1 MEEKW
6 YERKFLVHDGILIP
20 AGRPLL
26 DTSNR
31 AFRYGDAVFETVRVN
46 RGRVLFWDRHYTRLI
61 TAMSILRMSV
71 PSLPS
76 KEQLHES
83 IKDLVVKNRIFYDA
97 RIRHTVFRKGG
108 GLYRPQK
115 LQVSWIIEAEDLG
128 HTGYTFP
135 ERGLKVGIYTDF
147 PKNLSPISP
156 FKSCSSI
163 PYVLA
168 GIFCDDNGL
177 DDCLI
182 INDKG
187 KIIESYNSS
196 LFWVKDNAVFTPLVS
211 SGCIDGVYRK
221 AVMDAAAKLGINTTE
236 NAGATKDDLTNADEI
251 FLCNVIS
258 GIRWVS
264 ALDDRRYYAGVAK
277 RLQQEINNICRS

>member
-83 IKDLVVKNRIFYDA
+83 IIDLVVKTYLLRCQNQAHGIP
-97 RIRHTVFRKGG
+97 KGG

-128 HTGYTFP
+128 TP
-135 ERGLKVGIYTDF
+135 V
-147 PKNLSPISP
+147 
-156 FKSCSSI
+156 I
-163 PYVLA
+163 PSR
-168 GIFCDDNGL
+168 
-177 DDCLI
+177 
-182 INDKG
+182 KG
-187 KIIESYNSS
+187 
-196 LFWVKDNAVFTPLVS
+196 D
-211 SGCIDGVYRK
+211 
-221 AVMDAAAKLGINTTE
+221 
-236 NAGATKDDLTNADEI
+236 
-251 FLCNVIS
+251 
-258 GIRWVS
+258 
-264 ALDDRRYYAGVAK
+264 
-277 RLQQEINNICRS
+277 